1 MKKLI
6 ILLFLSLPAFLFS
19 SPYLFISHNQFNKI
33 SIMDT
38 ANNTIVTEV
47 TGNANIKGMKLSP
60 DGKYLYFAS
69 SDNNSI
75 YRMKTSDFSVAKD
88 FVNVGYS
95 PVQLA
100 IKNDNSG
107 IIVSNSK
114 SNNIS
119 FISLPD
125 FKIDGEPLD
134 VGGSPRAIVL
144 SEENGKAFVALWD
157 KASVAIVSLVNKKV
171 LDTIPV
177 GDRPWGMAINGDSLY
192 VTNSGDDTISV
203 INVKTGLLK
212 STIKTSKTPRGIAFY
227 NDSIYV
233 TVMDAVEVYDVESLS
248 KTANIDNNYVMYDC
262 VYGKV
267 PAGDKIFICGYI
279 ADEEKGKVSV
289 IDPSM
294 NKVIYD
300 IDVAGWPFN
309 LEIGKKQR
317 QVVITPTL
325 VLAPEEEHTST
336 PVITTTAAATTI
348 IAATPT
354 VTATATPKKKSSKHK
369 AKPVKVLETSRLE
382 GDVFLGNDP
391 YKNAL
396 VKAIN
401 SKTNTIT
408 STIADGNG
416 HFVFDK
422 LSLGAYI
429 ITIEATIVKDNAKPV
444 TVVKGKNNTLTIKVG
459 KR

>member
-6 ILLFLSLPAFLFS
+6 VLLFLSLPAFLFS
-19 SPYLFISHNQFNKI
+19 APYLYISHNQFNKI

-38 ANNTIVTEV
+38 ANNAIVTEV

-60 DGKYLYFAS
+60 DSKYLYFAS
-69 SDNNSI
+69 SDNNSV
-75 YRMKTSDFSVAKD
+75 YRMKTSDFTVGKD

-95 PVQLA
+95 PIQLA

-134 VGGSPRAIVL
+134 VGGSPRAIAL

-177 GDRPWGMAINGDSLY
+177 GDEPWGMAIKGDSLY
-192 VTNSGDDTISV
+192 VTNSGDDSISV

-212 STIKTSKTPRGIAFY
+212 STVKTSKTPRGIAIY

-233 TVMDAVEVYDVESLS
+233 TALDAVEVYDADTLS
-248 KTANIDNNYVMYDC
+248 KTASIDINYVMYDC

-300 IDVAGWPFN
+300 IDVPGWPFN
-309 LEIGKKQR
+309 LEIGKTHR
-317 QVVITPTL
+317 QAAATPTIAP
-325 VLAPEEEHTST
+325 APEEEHTAV
-336 PVITTTAAATTI
+336 PVITATAMPTPI
-348 IAATPT
+348 IQATPT
-354 VTATATPKKKSSKHK
+354 ITATATPKKKSVKHK
-369 AKPVKVLETSRLE
+369 AAKVLETARIE
-382 GDVFLGNDP
+382 GDVFIGNDR
-391 YKNAL
+391 YANAV

-408 STIADGNG
+408 TTTADNNG
-416 HFVFDK
+416 HFVFEK

-429 ITIEATIVKDNAKPV
+429 ITIDATALKNNSIPV
-444 TVVKGKNNTLTIKVG
+444 TAVKGKNNTLTIKVE